1 MEGVDI
7 FDMKPLDASRKG
19 TLKEPILVR
28 SAGEEQYAGCTGYP
42 VDSHGVIW
50 LTVRRPPPLLPPL
63 ILRQQWDKAP
73 SQTCAVGNEQ
83 VLTRSYHHLDHPR
96 PPHRALPRVRQR
108 LQDGVRRCP
117 GRPPRPRP
125 RPPRLRGAQE
135 LLRLRQAR
143 VLLGVAW
150 PGLTRSGVTAVGSMD
165 SRRRIPFQE
174 TTCTRGRRQAIQE
187 TFSRPKMS
195 GVRPCR
201 INSLYG
207 RCIEVFFF
215 CRYQKASMRYPFQPD

>member
-7 FDMKPLDASRKG
+7 FDMRPLDASRKG

-50 LTVRRPPPLLPPL
+50 LTVRRPPPLLPPIPARTTL
-63 ILRQQWDKAP
+63 GQGA
-73 SQTCAVGNEQ
+73 SQKCVAGNEQ
-83 VLTRSYHHLDHPR
+83 VLTRSYLHLDHPR

-150 PGLTRSGVTAVGSMD
+150 PGLTWCGGTAVGPLD
-165 SRRRIPFQE
+165 SRRQIAFQE
-174 TTCTRGRRQAIQE
+174 TICTRGRRQAIQE
-187 TFSRPKMS
+187 TFSRPKMP
-195 GVRPCR
+195 GERPCR
-201 INSLYG
+201 INSLCG
-207 RCIEVFFF
+207 RCIEVFFVSADANS
-215 CRYQKASMRYPFQPD
+215 RA